1 MAVKAVN
8 FKMDEVE
15 IADIRHVAD
24 VYRMTLTD
32 FIKEAI
38 GEHLI
43 KMKADPFYRLTA
55 NVEEAEAA
63 ESDEILKAINGLED
77 DDFAISSIERVT
89 V

>member
-1 MAVKAVN
+1 MALKAAN
-8 FKMDEVE
+8 IKMDEAE
-15 IADIRHVAD
+15 IADIRHVAE

-43 KMKADPFYRLTA
+43 RMKSAPYYRLTA
-55 NVEEAEAA
+55 NVEEAEASEA
-63 ESDEILKAINGLED
+63 DEILKAINGLED